1 MSNHKTYRIKLTK
14 EEREAFAQVAK
25 GKRGRL
31 KIAAW
36 KVQRANAMLMC
47 DEGDHGPGWTDEKI
61 AEAFGTT
68 TRSLENWRKQAALQ
82 GPLSLLERKQRATPP
97 TPPILDGD
105 KEALLTK
112 IACST
117 PPDGRSRW
125 TLQMLADELVALEIV
140 DSISADTVGRAQ
152 KKTTFRLIIGFSR
165 FGLLTFGAG
174 GVVFFRATL
183 PHDDVAMSCGDLAW
197 WRRSKPERKEI
208 FTAENSRMA
217 RVGIEG
223 RD

>member
-1 MSNHKTYRIKLTK
+1 MSNRKVYRIQLTA
-14 EEREAFAQVAK
+14 EERDTFAQVAK
-25 GKRGRL
+25 GKRGKL

-47 DEGDHGPGWTDEKI
+47 DEGDDGPGLTDERI
-61 AEAFGTT
+61 AEALATT

-97 TPPILDGD
+97 TPRILDG
-105 KEALLTK
+105 KQEAQLTK

-140 DSISADTVGRAQ
+140 DSISADTVGRVQ
-152 KKTTFRLIIGFSR
+152 KKRVE
-165 FGLLTFGAG
+165 A
-174 GVVFFRATL
+174 
-183 PHDDVAMSCGDLAW
+183 VA
-197 WRRSKPERKEI
+197 
-208 FTAENSRMA
+208 
-217 RVGIEG
+217 
-223 RD
+223 